1 MYLLKISNVL
11 KEARSEEAF
20 VRNRRRASRSRS
32 PFLSSQ
38 SGPPQHLGLF
48 PLSLCGPLAF
58 EKVVGKADISFRLGF
73 LSYLS

>member
-38 SGPPQHLGLF
+38 SAAFGPVSVVALRTFGL
-48 PLSLCGPLAF
+48 
-58 EKVVGKADISFRLGF
+58 
-73 LSYLS
+73 